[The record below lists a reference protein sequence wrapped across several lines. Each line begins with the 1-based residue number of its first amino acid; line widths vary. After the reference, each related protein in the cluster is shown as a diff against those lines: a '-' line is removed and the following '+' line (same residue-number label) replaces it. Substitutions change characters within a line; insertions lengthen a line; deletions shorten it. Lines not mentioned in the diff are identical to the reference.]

1 MKRTLYV
8 LALGIFGIA
17 TTEFG
22 VIGILPQ
29 LSSAFHVSIDKAG
42 WLLSTFALII
52 ALFGPF
58 MMMLASSFDRKK
70 ILAFV
75 LAIFAVSNMIS
86 ALSPS
91 FNVLLIARILPAFL
105 HPVFWS
111 IGLATAANSVPP
123 GQSPKAVSI
132 VFAGFT
138 IASVFGIPLATFVA
152 DIFNWQTS
160 FILSAFINTISFAG
174 LVWLLPQIPAPEKNQ
189 AMGQVSIFRKRM
201 LWINLVLACLMI
213 SAMYSTYGYMA
224 VYLEQITKMRGGE
237 ISLMLLLFGVAG
249 VGGNW
254 LAGKYLSKN
263 IDVTTLIFIVLLAIV
278 HLLLFFFGS
287 YFIPMILMVFFWGL
301 VHTGGFLISNV
312 NVTSSAT
319 EAPEFVNSIFTSCG
333 NLAVT
338 IGSTIGGLTIAKTGI
353 HQVPLTS
360 IILLILSL
368 CVLFLKTFK
377 RFSLVWNKVVT
388 AIYGLNCKSEGGKY

>member
-22 VIGILPQ
+22 VIGILPK

-42 WLLSTFALII
+42 WLLSAFALII

-58 MMMLASSFDRKK
+58 MMMLVSSFDRKK
-70 ILAFV
+70 MLALV
-75 LAIFAVSNMIS
+75 LAIFAVSNIIS

-111 IGLATAANSVPP
+111 IGLATAANSVSPE
-123 GQSPKAVSI
+123 QSPKAVSI

-138 IASVFGIPLATFVA
+138 IASVFGIPLATFMA
-152 DIFNWQTS
+152 DIFNWQAS
-160 FILSAFINTISFAG
+160 FILSALINILSAAG
-174 LVWLLPQIPAPEKNQ
+174 IFWLLPPIPRPKKNN
-189 AMGQVSIFRKRM
+189 AVGQTKIFRKKI
-201 LWINLVLACLMI
+201 LWINLTLACLMI

-224 VYLEQITKMRGGE
+224 VYLTQITQMKGRE
-237 ISLMLLLFGVAG
+237 ISLMLLLFGIAG
-249 VGGNW
+249 VAGNW

-263 IDVTTLIFIVLLAIV
+263 IDNTTLVFIILLAII
-278 HLLLFFFGS
+278 HLLLFLFGA
-287 YFIPMILMVFFWGL
+287 YFIPMMVMVFFWGL

-312 NVTSSAT
+312 NVTSSAA

-338 IGSTIGGLTIAKTGI
+338 IGSTVGGLTIAKAGI
-353 HQVPLTS
+353 HQIPFTS
-360 IILLILSL
+360 VILLALSL
-368 CVLFLKTFK
+368 GILLMKNRRKNRESLKK
-377 RFSLVWNKVVT
+377 IE
-388 AIYGLNCKSEGGKY
+388 AHI

>member
-8 LALGIFGIA
+8 LALGIFGLA

-29 LSSAFHVSIDKAG
+29 ISSAFRVSIDKAG
-42 WLLSTFALII
+42 WLLSAFALII

-58 MMMLASSFDRKK
+58 MMMAVSRFDRKK
-70 ILAFV
+70 ILALV
-75 LAIFAVSNMIS
+75 LAVFTLSNIVS

-123 GQSPKAVSI
+123 EQSPKAVSI

-138 IASVFGIPLATFVA
+138 IASVFGIPLATFMA
-152 DIFNWQTS
+152 DVFNWQAS
-160 FILSAFINTISFAG
+160 FLLSGFINAISLAG
-174 LVWLLPQIPAPEKNQ
+174 LLWLLPPIPAPVKNETI
-189 AMGQVSIFRKRM
+189 GNLNIFRKRI
-201 LWINLVLACLMI
+201 LWINLLLACLMI
-213 SAMYSTYGYMA
+213 SAMYATYGYMA
-224 VYLEQITKMRGGE
+224 AYLERITLMKGGQ
-237 ISLMLLLFGVAG
+237 ISLMLLLFGVTG

-263 IDVTTLIFIVLLAIV
+263 IKLTTLVFIVLLMII
-278 HLLLFFFGS
+278 HLLLFYFGDD
-287 YFIPMILMVFFWGL
+287 FVPMIIMICFWGL
-301 VHTGGFLISNV
+301 IHTGGFLISNV
-312 NVTSSAT
+312 TVTSSTT

-338 IGSTIGGLTIAKTGI
+338 IGSTVGGLTIARIGI
-353 HQVPLTS
+353 HQIPLTS
-360 IILLILSL
+360 VILLVLSL
-368 CVLFLKTFK
+368 GVLLLKHVSVIESKIFICLQTK
-377 RFSLVWNKVVT
+377 K
-388 AIYGLNCKSEGGKY
+388 

>member
-42 WLLSTFALII
+42 WLLSAFALII

-58 MMMLASSFDRKK
+58 MMMLVSGFDRKK
-70 ILAFV
+70 ILALV
-75 LAIFAVSNMIS
+75 LAIFAVSNIIS

-123 GQSPKAVSI
+123 EQSPKAVSM

-138 IASVFGIPLATFVA
+138 IASVFGIPLATFMA
-152 DIFNWQTS
+152 DIFNWQAS
-160 FILSAFINTISFAG
+160 FILSALINTLSFAG
-174 LVWLLPQIPAPEKNQ
+174 LLWLLPPIPTPEKNKAVDQ
-189 AMGQVSIFRKRM
+189 TKIFRKRI
-201 LWINLVLACLMI
+201 LWINLILACLMI
-213 SAMYSTYGYMA
+213 SAMYSTFGYMA
-224 VYLEQITKMRGGE
+224 VYLAQITKMKGGQ
-237 ISLMLLLFGVAG
+237 ISLMLLLFGIAG
-249 VGGNW
+249 VAGNW

-263 IDVTTLIFIVLLAIV
+263 IDTTTLVFIVLLAII
-278 HLLLFFFGS
+278 HLLLFFFGP
-287 YFIPMILMVFFWGL
+287 YFVPMMVMVFFWGL

-338 IGSTIGGLTIAKTGI
+338 IGSTIGGLAIAKAGI
-353 HQVPLTS
+353 HQIPFTS
-360 IILLILSL
+360 IILLVLSL
-368 CVLFLKTFK
+368 GILLMKK
-377 RFSLVWNKVVT
+377 ARK
-388 AIYGLNCKSEGGKY
+388 IG

>member
-22 VIGILPQ
+22 VIGILPK

-42 WLLSTFALII
+42 WLLSAFALII

-58 MMMLASSFDRKK
+58 MMMLVSSFDRKK
-70 ILAFV
+70 MLALV
-75 LAIFAVSNMIS
+75 LAIFAVSNIIS

-111 IGLATAANSVPP
+111 IGLATAANSVSPE
-123 GQSPKAVSI
+123 QSPKAVSI

-138 IASVFGIPLATFVA
+138 IASVFGIPLATFMA
-152 DIFNWQTS
+152 DIFNWQAS
-160 FILSAFINTISFAG
+160 FILSALINILSAAG
-174 LVWLLPQIPAPEKNQ
+174 ILWLLPPIPRPKKNN
-189 AMGQVSIFRKRM
+189 AVGQTKIFRKKI
-201 LWINLVLACLMI
+201 LWINLTLACLMI

-224 VYLEQITKMRGGE
+224 VYLTQITQMKGRE
-237 ISLMLLLFGVAG
+237 ISLMLLLFGIAG
-249 VGGNW
+249 VAGNW

-263 IDVTTLIFIVLLAIV
+263 IDNTTLVFIILLAII
-278 HLLLFFFGS
+278 HLLLFLFGA
-287 YFIPMILMVFFWGL
+287 YFIPMMVMVFFWGL

-312 NVTSSAT
+312 NVTSSAA

-338 IGSTIGGLTIAKTGI
+338 IGSTVGGLTIAKAGI
-353 HQVPLTS
+353 HQIPFTS
-360 IILLILSL
+360 VILLALSL
-368 CVLFLKTFK
+368 GILLMKNRRKNRESLKK
-377 RFSLVWNKVVT
+377 IE
-388 AIYGLNCKSEGGKY
+388 AHI

>member
-42 WLLSTFALII
+42 WLLSAFALII

-58 MMMLASSFDRKK
+58 MMMLVSGFDRKK
-70 ILAFV
+70 ILALV
-75 LAIFAVSNMIS
+75 LAIFAVSNII
-86 ALSPS
+86 AAFSPS

-123 GQSPKAVSI
+123 EQSPKAVSI

-138 IASVFGIPLATFVA
+138 IASVFGIPLATFMA
-152 DIFNWQTS
+152 DIFNWQAS
-160 FILSAFINTISFAG
+160 FILSALINTLSFAG
-174 LVWLLPQIPAPEKNQ
+174 LLWLLPPIPTPEKNK
-189 AMGQVSIFRKRM
+189 AAGQTKIFKKKI
-201 LWINLVLACLMI
+201 LWINLMLACLMI

-224 VYLEQITKMRGGE
+224 VYLAQITQMKGGE
-237 ISLMLLLFGVAG
+237 ISLMLLLFGIAG
-249 VGGNW
+249 VAGNW

-263 IDVTTLIFIVLLAIV
+263 IDTTTLVFIVLLAIV

-287 YFIPMILMVFFWGL
+287 YFIPMIVMVFFWGL

-312 NVTSSAT
+312 NVTSSAA

-338 IGSTIGGLTIAKTGI
+338 IGSTVGGLTITKAGI
-353 HQVPLTS
+353 HQIPFTS
-360 IILLILSL
+360 IVLLALSLGILLMKNIR
-368 CVLFLKTFK
+368 KT
-377 RFSLVWNKVVT
+377 
-388 AIYGLNCKSEGGKY
+388 SESPMKLEA

>member
-22 VIGILPQ
+22 VIGILPK

-42 WLLSTFALII
+42 WLLSAFALII

-58 MMMLASSFDRKK
+58 MMMLVSSFDRKK
-70 ILAFV
+70 MLALV
-75 LAIFAVSNMIS
+75 LAIFAVSNIIS

-111 IGLATAANSVPP
+111 IGLATAANSVSPE
-123 GQSPKAVSI
+123 QSPKAVSI

-138 IASVFGIPLATFVA
+138 IASVFGIPLATFMA
-152 DIFNWQTS
+152 DIFNWQAS
-160 FILSAFINTISFAG
+160 FILSALINILSAAG
-174 LVWLLPQIPAPEKNQ
+174 IFWLLPPIPRPKKNN
-189 AMGQVSIFRKRM
+189 AVGQTKIFRKKI
-201 LWINLVLACLMI
+201 LWINLTLACLMI

-224 VYLEQITKMRGGE
+224 VYLTQITQMKGRE
-237 ISLMLLLFGVAG
+237 ISLMLLLFGIAG
-249 VGGNW
+249 VAGNW

-263 IDVTTLIFIVLLAIV
+263 IDNTTLVFIILLAII
-278 HLLLFFFGS
+278 HLLLFLFGA
-287 YFIPMILMVFFWGL
+287 YFIQMMVMVFFWGL

-312 NVTSSAT
+312 NVTSSAA

-353 HQVPLTS
+353 HQVPFTS
-360 IILLILSL
+360 SILLVLSL
-368 CVLFLKTFK
+368 GILLMKNRRKNRESLKKTE
-377 RFSLVWNKVVT
+377 
-388 AIYGLNCKSEGGKY
+388 AHI

>member
-42 WLLSTFALII
+42 WLLSAFALII

-58 MMMLASSFDRKK
+58 MMMLVSGFDRKK
-70 ILAFV
+70 TLALV
-75 LAIFAVSNMIS
+75 LAVFAVSNIIS

-123 GQSPKAVSI
+123 EQSPKAVSI

-138 IASVFGIPLATFVA
+138 IASVFGIPLATFMA
-152 DIFNWQTS
+152 DIFNWQAS
-160 FILSAFINTISFAG
+160 FILSALINTLSFAG
-174 LVWLLPQIPAPEKNQ
+174 LLWLLPPIPTPEKNK
-189 AMGQVSIFRKRM
+189 AVGQTKIFRKRI
-201 LWINLVLACLMI
+201 LWINLILACLMI

-224 VYLEQITKMRGGE
+224 VYLAQITKMKGGE
-237 ISLMLLLFGVAG
+237 ISLMLLLFGIAG
-249 VGGNW
+249 VAGNW

-263 IDVTTLIFIVLLAIV
+263 IDTTTLVFIVLLAII

-287 YFIPMILMVFFWGL
+287 YFVPMIVMVFFWGL

-338 IGSTIGGLTIAKTGI
+338 IGSTVGGLTIAKAGI
-353 HQVPLTS
+353 HQIPFTS
-360 IILLILSL
+360 IALLVLSLGILL
-368 CVLFLKTFK
+368 LKNIRK
-377 RFSLVWNKVVT
+377 
-388 AIYGLNCKSEGGKY
+388 IG

>member
-42 WLLSTFALII
+42 WLLSAFALII

-58 MMMLASSFDRKK
+58 MMMLVSGFDRKK
-70 ILAFV
+70 ILALV
-75 LAIFAVSNMIS
+75 LAIFAVSNIIAAFS
-86 ALSPS
+86 LN

-123 GQSPKAVSI
+123 EQSPKAVSI

-138 IASVFGIPLATFVA
+138 IASVFGIPLATFMA
-152 DIFNWQTS
+152 DIFNWQAS
-160 FILSAFINTISFAG
+160 FILSALINTLSFAG
-174 LVWLLPQIPAPEKNQ
+174 LLWLLPPIPTPEKNK
-189 AMGQVSIFRKRM
+189 AAGQTKIFKKKI
-201 LWINLVLACLMI
+201 LWINLMLACLMI

-224 VYLEQITKMRGGE
+224 VYLAQITKMKGGE
-237 ISLMLLLFGVAG
+237 ISLMLLLFGIAG
-249 VGGNW
+249 VAGNW

-263 IDVTTLIFIVLLAIV
+263 IATTTLVFIVLLAIV

-287 YFIPMILMVFFWGL
+287 YFIPMIVMVFFWGL

-312 NVTSSAT
+312 NVTSSAA

-338 IGSTIGGLTIAKTGI
+338 IGSTVGGLTITKAGI
-353 HQVPLTS
+353 HQIPFTS
-360 IILLILSL
+360 IVLLALSLGILLMKNIR
-368 CVLFLKTFK
+368 KT
-377 RFSLVWNKVVT
+377 
-388 AIYGLNCKSEGGKY
+388 SESPMKLEA

>member
-42 WLLSTFALII
+42 WLLSAFALII

-58 MMMLASSFDRKK
+58 MMMLVSGFDRKK
-70 ILAFV
+70 ILALV
-75 LAIFAVSNMIS
+75 LAIFAVSNIIS

-123 GQSPKAVSI
+123 EQSPKAVSM

-138 IASVFGIPLATFVA
+138 IASVFGIPLATFMA
-152 DIFNWQTS
+152 DIFNWQAS
-160 FILSAFINTISFAG
+160 FILSALINTISFAG
-174 LVWLLPQIPAPEKNQ
+174 LLWLLPPIPTPEKNKVV
-189 AMGQVSIFRKRM
+189 GQTKIFRKRI
-201 LWINLVLACLMI
+201 LWINLILACLMI

-224 VYLEQITKMRGGE
+224 VYLAQITKMKGGQ
-237 ISLMLLLFGVAG
+237 ISLMLLLFGIAG
-249 VGGNW
+249 VAGNW

-263 IDVTTLIFIVLLAIV
+263 IDTTTLVFIVLLAII

-287 YFIPMILMVFFWGL
+287 YFVPMMVMVFFWGL

-338 IGSTIGGLTIAKTGI
+338 IGSTIGGLAIAKAGI
-353 HQVPLTS
+353 HQIPFTS
-360 IILLILSL
+360 IALLVLSLGILLMKKARKI
-368 CVLFLKTFK
+368 
-377 RFSLVWNKVVT
+377 
-388 AIYGLNCKSEGGKY
+388 G

>member
-22 VIGILPQ
+22 VIGILPK

-42 WLLSTFALII
+42 WLLSAFALII

-58 MMMLASSFDRKK
+58 MMMLVSSFDRKK
-70 ILAFV
+70 MLALV
-75 LAIFAVSNMIS
+75 LAIFAVSNIIS

-111 IGLATAANSVPP
+111 IGLATAANSVSPE
-123 GQSPKAVSI
+123 QSPKAVSI

-138 IASVFGIPLATFVA
+138 IASVFGIPLATFMA
-152 DIFNWQTS
+152 DIFNWQAS
-160 FILSAFINTISFAG
+160 FILSALINILSAAG
-174 LVWLLPQIPAPEKNQ
+174 IFWLLPPIPRPKKNN
-189 AMGQVSIFRKRM
+189 AVGQTKIFRKKI
-201 LWINLVLACLMI
+201 LWINLTLACLMI

-224 VYLEQITKMRGGE
+224 VYLTQITQMKGRE
-237 ISLMLLLFGVAG
+237 ISLMLLLFGIAG
-249 VGGNW
+249 VAGNW

-263 IDVTTLIFIVLLAIV
+263 IDNTTLVFIILLAII
-278 HLLLFFFGS
+278 HLLLFLFGA
-287 YFIPMILMVFFWGL
+287 YFIPMMVMVFFWGL

-312 NVTSSAT
+312 NVTSSAA

-338 IGSTIGGLTIAKTGI
+338 IGSTVGGLTIAKAGI
-353 HQVPLTS
+353 HQIPFTS
-360 IILLILSL
+360 VILLALSL
-368 CVLFLKTFK
+368 GILLMKNRRKNRESLKKTE
-377 RFSLVWNKVVT
+377 
-388 AIYGLNCKSEGGKY
+388 AHI

>member
-42 WLLSTFALII
+42 WLLSAFALII

-58 MMMLASSFDRKK
+58 MMMLVTNFDRKK
-70 ILAFV
+70 ILALV
-75 LAIFAVSNMIS
+75 LAIFAVSNILS
-86 ALSPS
+86 ALSPN
-91 FNVLLIARILPAFL
+91 FNILLIARILPAFL

-111 IGLATAANSVPP
+111 IGLAAAASSVPP
-123 GQSPKAVSI
+123 EQSPKAVSI

-138 IASVFGIPLATFVA
+138 VASVLGIPLATFMA
-152 DIFNWQTS
+152 DIFNWQAS
-160 FILSAFINTISFAG
+160 FMLSALINTISCAG
-174 LVWLLPQIPAPEKNQ
+174 LLWLLPPIPAPKQNK
-189 AMGQVSIFRKRM
+189 AIGQIKIFRKRT

-224 VYLEQITKMRGGE
+224 VYLKKITQMKGGE
-237 ISLMLLLFGVAG
+237 ISLMLLLFGLSG

-263 IDVTTLIFIVLLAIV
+263 IDTTTLIFIVLLAII
-278 HLLLFFFGS
+278 HLLLFFFGP
-287 YFIPMILMVFFWGL
+287 YFIPMIVMVFFWGL

-312 NVTSSAT
+312 NVTSSVA

-338 IGSTIGGLTIAKTGI
+338 IGSTLGGLTVAKSGVDQLPI
-353 HQVPLTS
+353 TS
-360 IILLILSL
+360 IVLLVLSLGMLLIKISGKFRQ
-368 CVLFLKTFK
+368 LFDQTEDNPTNLIRK
-377 RFSLVWNKVVT
+377 
-388 AIYGLNCKSEGGKY
+388 E

>member
-42 WLLSTFALII
+42 WLLSAFALII

-58 MMMLASSFDRKK
+58 MMMMVSSLDRKK
-70 ILAFV
+70 ILALV
-75 LAIFAVSNMIS
+75 LAIFAVSNIIS

-111 IGLATAANSVPP
+111 IGLATAANAVPP
-123 GQSPKAVSI
+123 EQSPKAVSI

-138 IASVFGIPLATFVA
+138 IASVFGIPLATFMA
-152 DIFNWQTS
+152 DIFNWQAS
-160 FILSAFINTISFAG
+160 FILSALINALSFAG
-174 LVWLLPQIPAPEKNQ
+174 LLWLLPPIPRPEKNK
-189 AMGQVSIFRKRM
+189 AVGQTKIFRKKI
-201 LWINLVLACLMI
+201 LWINLTLACLMI

-224 VYLEQITKMRGGE
+224 VYLSQITQMKGGE
-237 ISLMLLLFGVAG
+237 ISLMLLLFGIAG
-249 VGGNW
+249 VAGNW

-263 IDVTTLIFIVLLAIV
+263 IDTTTLVFIILLAII
-278 HLLLFFFGS
+278 HLLLFLFGS
-287 YFIPMILMVFFWGL
+287 YFIPMIVMVFFWGL

-338 IGSTIGGLTIAKTGI
+338 IGSTVGGLTIAKAGT
-353 HQVPLTS
+353 HQIPFTS
-360 IILLILSL
+360 IILLALSL
-368 CVLFLKTFK
+368 GILLMKNRRKDRESPTK
-377 RFSLVWNKVVT
+377 IE
-388 AIYGLNCKSEGGKY
+388 AHI

>member
-42 WLLSTFALII
+42 WLLSAFALII

-58 MMMLASSFDRKK
+58 MMMLVSGFDRKK
-70 ILAFV
+70 ILALV
-75 LAIFAVSNMIS
+75 LAIFAVSNII
-86 ALSPS
+86 AAFSPS

-123 GQSPKAVSI
+123 EQSPKAVSI

-138 IASVFGIPLATFVA
+138 IASVFGIPLATFMA
-152 DIFNWQTS
+152 DIFNWQAS
-160 FILSAFINTISFAG
+160 FILSALINTLSFAG
-174 LVWLLPQIPAPEKNQ
+174 LLWLLPPIPTPEKNKAVGQ
-189 AMGQVSIFRKRM
+189 AKIFKKKI
-201 LWINLVLACLMI
+201 LWINLMLACLMI

-224 VYLEQITKMRGGE
+224 VYLAQITQMKGGE
-237 ISLMLLLFGVAG
+237 ISLMLLLFGIAG
-249 VGGNW
+249 VAGNW

-263 IDVTTLIFIVLLAIV
+263 IDTTTLVFIVLLAIV

-287 YFIPMILMVFFWGL
+287 YFIPMIVMVFFWGL

-312 NVTSSAT
+312 NVTSSAA

-338 IGSTIGGLTIAKTGI
+338 IGSTVGGLTITKAGI
-353 HQVPLTS
+353 HQIPFTS
-360 IILLILSL
+360 IVLLALSLGILLMKNIR
-368 CVLFLKTFK
+368 KT
-377 RFSLVWNKVVT
+377 
-388 AIYGLNCKSEGGKY
+388 SESPMKLEA

>member
-22 VIGILPQ
+22 IIGILPQ

-42 WLLSTFALII
+42 WLLSAFALII

-58 MMMLASSFDRKK
+58 MMMLVSSFDRKK
-70 ILAFV
+70 TLALV
-75 LAIFAVSNMIS
+75 LAAFAVSNLIS
-86 ALSPS
+86 AFSPN

-111 IGLATAANSVPP
+111 IGLATAAKSVPAE
-123 GQSPKAVSI
+123 QSPKAVGI

-138 IASVFGIPLATFVA
+138 IASVFGIPLSAFIA
-152 DIFNWQTS
+152 DFLNWQAS
-160 FILSAFINTISFAG
+160 FILSALINVISFAG
-174 LVWLLPQIPAPEKNQ
+174 LLWLLPPIHRPEKNKATDQ
-189 AMGQVSIFRKRM
+189 TKIFRKRI
-201 LWINLVLACLMI
+201 LWINLILACLMI

-224 VYLEQITKMRGGE
+224 VYLTQITHMKGGE
-237 ISLMLLLFGVAG
+237 ISLMLLLFGIAG
-249 VGGNW
+249 VAGNW

-263 IDVTTLIFIVLLAIV
+263 IDTTTLVFIVLLAIV

-287 YFIPMILMVFFWGL
+287 HFIPMVLMVFFWGL

-312 NVTSSAT
+312 NVTSSAP

-338 IGSTIGGLTIAKTGI
+338 IGSTVGGLTIAKAGI
-353 HQVPLTS
+353 HQVPFTS
-360 IILLILSL
+360 IALLVLSLGILLMKNIG
-368 CVLFLKTFK
+368 KTGTFQM
-377 RFSLVWNKVVT
+377 KVKT
-388 AIYGLNCKSEGGKY
+388 QI